1 VEETMEES
9 AGRGPQHPTPPVPPR
24 WKGIRSLDL
33 VYQLNERC
41 INLLYELAGDGAPD
55 TSLPIITEH
64 RELWTRMDP
73 AARQALARM
82 PFVITDA
89 HFRDEMWWR
98 RVMEVRANEA
108 EPDAHLNGLPR
119 EASEHL
125 MHETTMLAWQTAR
138 WDHTVAQM
146 SLAMSS
152 SVAMIISA
160 LTPQQ
165 IRVISARECH
175 AIQVRWIDDV
185 QFWLDLLTAAISGD
199 EDKLGDLRLH
209 AKLLLCGEL
218 TSLPK

>member
-1 VEETMEES
+1 MEES
-9 AGRGPQHPTPPVPPR
+9 ARRAPRQPTQPSPPR

-41 INLLYELAGDGAPD
+41 IELLYELAANSAHDR
-55 TSLPIITEH
+55 SLPIITEH
-64 RELWTRMDP
+64 RDLWTRLEP
-73 AARQALARM
+73 AARQAVARM

-89 HFRDEMWWR
+89 HFREEVWWR
-98 RVMEVRANEA
+98 RVIEARADETESEA
-108 EPDAHLNGLPR
+108 ESNGLPR

-152 SVAMIISA
+152 SVAAIISA

-165 IRVISARECH
+165 IRVICARECH
-175 AIQVRWIDDV
+175 AIRVRWADDV
-185 QFWLDLLTAAISGD
+185 QFWLDLLTAAVTHD
-199 EDKLGDLRLH
+199 DDRLDDLRLH
-209 AKLLLCGEL
+209 AKLLLCSEL
-218 TSLPK
+218 ASSPK